1 MLSGFYT
8 FYCPILPFI
17 FIHRSFYRKG
27 IDFLFPI
34 LESFFVGILELIFG
48 VKFYISG
55 DIIKA
60 SESSI
65 ILLNHRTRLDW
76 LFFFGALAHRTIPPA
91 HNCKIVLKSMVK
103 EIPGLG
109 WGMQI
114 NHYVFL
120 RRNWNT
126 DKDVI
131 SKLVKY
137 FKEINLTYQILL
149 FPEGTNLTKST
160 KRRSDEYGNKN
171 NFPLYDYVLHP
182 RTTGFC
188 FLSQEMMK
196 AQHLDAIYDVTV
208 MYPKTLPET
217 ELDLLKGKFPEE
229 VHFFI
234 KRYPI
239 KTIPESESE
248 LQRWLRDLWDEK
260 ERRLEKA
267 YEVGHFSHSKGVSMK
282 LNASYLSLFFW
293 IPFMIGKVM
302 IKYDSKTS
310 RLFIKI
316 IY

>member
-1 MLSGFYT
+1 MNRFFY
-8 FYCPILPFI
+8 
-17 FIHRSFYRKG
+17 
-27 IDFLFPI
+27 
-34 LESFFVGILELIFG
+34 
-48 VKFYISG
+48 
-55 DIIKA
+55 
-60 SESSI
+60 
-65 ILLNHRTRLDW
+65 
-76 LFFFGALAHRTIPPA
+76 
-91 HNCKIVLKSMVK
+91 
-103 EIPGLG
+103 
-109 WGMQI
+109 
-114 NHYVFL
+114 L

-131 SKLVKY
+131 SKLIKY

-217 ELDLLKGKFPEE
+217 ELDLLKGNFPEE

-239 KTIPESESE
+239 ETIPKSESE

-260 ERRLEKA
+260 ERGLEKA
-267 YEVGHFSHSKGVSMK
+267 YEVGHFSHSKGV
-282 LNASYLSLFFW
+282 
-293 IPFMIGKVM
+293 
-302 IKYDSKTS
+302 
-310 RLFIKI
+310 
-316 IY
+316 